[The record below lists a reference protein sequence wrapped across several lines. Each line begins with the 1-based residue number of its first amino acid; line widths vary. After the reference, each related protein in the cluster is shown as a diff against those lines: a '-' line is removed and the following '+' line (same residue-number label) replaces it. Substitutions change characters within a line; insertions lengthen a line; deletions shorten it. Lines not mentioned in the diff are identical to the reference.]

1 MIILSKIATSAA
13 AESEAKRLGI
23 ALYRDGLRQHATRL
37 TMQLMVPQA
46 VDFTRLDALV
56 KTVFGVDMV
65 ALSPPALPGV
75 EWAWRILQLAAGL
88 LQAAGLPVF
97 DPGRVLAVQPD
108 PETSGRWL
116 VQVSV
121 VQVSSLSRK
130 DGMSAYRWA
139 AKLLEAFAAQPPT
152 ALQRDKLCQKIQQ
165 ELLKPL
171 QAKGV
176 RGKSMSPILRAADA
190 LGEPFMSVGAG
201 LYQLGW
207 GSRSR
212 RISRSVVE
220 SDSSLGAELANN
232 KWSAALVLRRAGLP
246 APVHVLVKRPED
258 LQAAADALGW
268 PVVVKPADRDRGEG
282 VVLGIANTEAL
293 QAAYDVALKWS
304 RQILVER
311 QVSGWCHR
319 ILVSHGA
326 VLYVGQRLPKLVTGD
341 GVQRVSALIEAANA
355 DALRQ
360 PVWSRLEVFPSD
372 AMALQCL
379 REQGHTLESIPAL
392 GQRVHLRPTESTAW
406 GSDTLDL
413 SAEIHPDNVR
423 AAIDAARLLGL
434 TVAGVDMISPD
445 ISQPWHANG
454 AIINEVNV
462 APLLGGSALSLA
474 CLPAFVRDLL
484 PAGGRIP
491 VELVIG
497 DKSALA
503 VVKAKQQRWLDQGLA
518 CFWTSHIETQDAQGS
533 NLPMTF
539 NGLALRGNALLMN
552 TTVDA
557 LVLWLQ
563 TDELQVMGSPVDRFS
578 AVDVVPGVLYRYA
591 EPAQALSSA
600 EVAAL
605 VSWAQGLV
613 SDC

>member
-1 MIILSKIATSAA
+1 MASDPPN
-13 AESEAKRLGI
+13 I

-37 TMQLMVPQA
+37 TMQLTVPEA
-46 VDFTRLDALV
+46 VDFARLDEVV
-56 KTVFGVDMV
+56 KTFFAIDMG
-65 ALSPPALPGV
+65 ALSPPVSA
-75 EWAWRILQLAAGL
+75 EADWAWRILQLAAGL
-88 LQAAGLPVF
+88 LQAASLPVF
-97 DPGRVLAVQPD
+97 EAGRVLSVQPD
-108 PETSGRWL
+108 PDTPGRWL
-116 VQVSV
+116 LEVSV
-121 VQVSSLSRK
+121 AQAGGLSRH
-130 DGMSAYRWA
+130 DGMLAYQWA
-139 AKLLEAFAAQPPT
+139 ARLLQAFAARPPT
-152 ALQRDKLCQKIQQ
+152 ALQRDKLCQQIQQ
-165 ELLKPL
+165 ELLKPI
-171 QAKGV
+171 QAVGV
-176 RGKSMSPILRAADA
+176 RGKSTLHILQAAGA
-190 LGEPFMSVGAG
+190 LGEPFMHVGAG
-201 LYQLGW
+201 LFQLGW

-232 KWSAALVLRRAGLP
+232 KWSTALVLRSAGLP
-246 APVHVLVKRPED
+246 APAHVLVKRPED

-293 QAAYDVALKWS
+293 QAAFDAALKWS
-304 RQILVER
+304 PQILVER
-311 QVSGWCHR
+311 QVPGWCHR
-319 ILVSHGA
+319 ILVSHGR

-341 GVQRVSALIEAANA
+341 GVQGVSALIEAANA

-474 CLPAFVRDLL
+474 CMPAFVRDLL

-503 VVKAKQQRWLDQGLA
+503 VVKAKQQRWLEQGLA
-518 CFWTSHIETQDAQGS
+518 CFWTSHVETQDAQGS

-539 NGLALRGNALLMN
+539 DGLALRGNALLMN

-591 EPAQALSSA
+591 EPVKILNPT
-600 EVAAL
+600 EVAA
-605 VSWAQGLV
+605 VVGWAQGRLLSDV
-613 SDC
+613 SI